1 MEQLRMEGVDD
12 GGDGQW
18 TQVVRGGRL
27 RPAVQPQETP
37 QYPQEPPISFHI
49 ERKFFRVV
57 RRIEGISISE
67 TTPSSAFKVE
77 FTAEE
82 TRWLATKSR
91 LLARVEDGAQR
102 KTWRNDTTSLMID
115 RLSNNRGRALK
126 IWKLVH
132 QKCWADISAT
142 INIVTHGKEPLQPF
156 GDDRAFLRCTDFRH
170 RETVFCLIN
179 QMASPLVEKVTQW
192 RHEHHWKNPK
202 IGIHNG
208 WISIEGLPLNLWND
222 VAFKMIGEKFG
233 GLIELA
239 EVTKAKSNIHMA
251 FMKVKGRERVFLQ
264 KISISLVG
272 IQWSAS
278 EPIGGQASPAMLPDQ
293 ALSRRSEIRRA
304 STTNPQRLRSQH
316 PPLRAP
322 PQAFPQLLTRAATG
336 TSASILSNEALKDNR
351 GYLSD
356 GVIHRRQVGVRLLRR
371 SPVSPVIRAEDNS
384 DDGDESPREDVDTNL
399 MPTQIIKDCLSNS
412 DSEVSSVE
420 GHGGD
425 DKSMAGDWIEPNE
438 HFRADIMNCETTEHS
453 NHGAI
458 RDIAIEEVRSLFT
471 TLEEGLPLSPLS
483 GQQGAAIDDVN
494 ERGDKNEVV
503 PLGEALPNPS
513 HGLPPYPHKT
523 LLNKYSSNV
532 ESLLEKAR
540 RRK

>member
-1 MEQLRMEGVDD
+1 MEQLRREGVDD

-37 QYPQEPPISFHI
+37 QHPQEPPISFHI

-57 RRIEGISISE
+57 RRIEGISVSE
-67 TTPSSAFKVE
+67 TTPSSTFKVE

-82 TRWLATKSR
+82 TRWLATKMSSR
-91 LLARVEDGAQR
+91 ILSDRDLAYQSIRPLREWDF
-102 KTWRNDTTSLMID
+102 SLIIY
-115 RLSNNRGRALK
+115 RSSLA
-126 IWKLVH
+126 H
-132 QKCWADISAT
+132 CWADISAT

-170 RETVFCLIN
+170 RETVFGLIN

-251 FMKVKGRERVFLQ
+251 FMKVKGCERGVPGDVARSGSFPL
-264 KISISLVG
+264 IG
-272 IQWSAS
+272 DS
-278 EPIGGQASPAMLPDQ
+278 ESFNHKPPTAPVPTSPVRRLGKQPALTGQTVN
-293 ALSRRSEIRRA
+293 RVSEAEQLAGMQMGCGDHA
-304 STTNPQRLRSQH
+304 STSNVLQLNS
-316 PPLRAP
+316 RAP
-322 PQAFPQLLTRAATG
+322 YTSTQECVMHLEAQRPNCNNGQLVQPTLEDFLKSKKMAQMKRKEKPKGPLFQPTLFQFIKTRGPKLMASSSHHNPPPTPNPSALKHLESDTQLTGSPQAFPQLLTRAATG

-351 GYLSD
+351 GCLSD
-356 GVIHRRQVGVRLLRR
+356 GVIHGRQVGVRLLRR

-384 DDGDESPREDVDTNL
+384 DDGDNFDDVDTNL
-399 MPTQIIKDCLSNS
+399 MPTQIIEDCL
-412 DSEVSSVE
+412 
-420 GHGGD
+420 
-425 DKSMAGDWIEPNE
+425 
-438 HFRADIMNCETTEHS
+438 
-453 NHGAI
+453 
-458 RDIAIEEVRSLFT
+458 L
-471 TLEEGLPLSPLS
+471 
-483 GQQGAAIDDVN
+483 
-494 ERGDKNEVV
+494 
-503 PLGEALPNPS
+503 
-513 HGLPPYPHKT
+513 
-523 LLNKYSSNV
+523 
-532 ESLLEKAR
+532 
-540 RRK
+540 